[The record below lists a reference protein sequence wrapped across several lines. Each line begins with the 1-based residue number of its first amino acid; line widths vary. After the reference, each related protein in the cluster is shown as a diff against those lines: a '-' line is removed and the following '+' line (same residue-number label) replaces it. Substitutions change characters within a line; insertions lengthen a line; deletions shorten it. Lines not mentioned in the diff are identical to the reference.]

1 MTIHPNLKCVIQIL
15 AYQCFFMK
23 KKKALINAK
32 SRNDFFGNTSLINKF
47 RLGPLIIFLARVES
61 VDPTKSSQQL
71 LSLCNVACTIC
82 TIYMPTT
89 YQAPS
94 YLCAC
99 IKKYY

>member
-1 MTIHPNLKCVIQIL
+1 MLNH
-15 AYQCFFMK
+15 AM
-23 KKKALINAK
+23 
-32 SRNDFFGNTSLINKF
+32 
-47 RLGPLIIFLARVES
+47 IFLVTHPCLTSRVES

-71 LSLCNVACTIC
+71 LSLCSVACTIC